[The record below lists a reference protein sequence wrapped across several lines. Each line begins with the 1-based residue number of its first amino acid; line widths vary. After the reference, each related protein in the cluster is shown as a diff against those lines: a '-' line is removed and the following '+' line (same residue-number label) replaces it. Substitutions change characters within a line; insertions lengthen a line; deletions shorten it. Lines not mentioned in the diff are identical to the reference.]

1 LTTRKGD
8 KSCQQN
14 RTEQNRLKSK
24 YFTEIDLKDFGFKKI
39 GRNVQISSDVRI
51 YGQENISIGNDVRI
65 DDFCILSSV
74 NGSIDI
80 GNYVFIARNSHLSG
94 FFGIELHD
102 FSSMAANTVIYSA
115 SDDYSG
121 DYLTAQAIPQKYT
134 AHIGGMVII
143 GKHVIIGSSCTIMG
157 PCNIGEGCSIGA
169 MTLVQKDLLPWG
181 IYVGIPCKRI
191 KERKKGLLSLEE
203 QFLKEKLTNVST

>member
-1 LTTRKGD
+1 ML
-8 KSCQQN
+8 Q
-14 RTEQNRLKSK
+14 SK
-24 YFTEIDLKDFGFKKI
+24 YLTEVDLKEFGFKSI
-39 GRNVQISSDVRI
+39 GKNIQISSDARI

-65 DDFCILSSV
+65 DDFCILSAV

-80 GNYVFIARNSHLSG
+80 GNYVHITRNCHLSG

-102 FSSMAANTVIYSA
+102 FSSMGANTVIYSG

-121 DYLTAQAIPQKYT
+121 DYLTNQVISQKYT
-134 AHIGGMVII
+134 AHLGGPVKI

-157 PCNIGEGCSIGA
+157 PGNIGEGCSIGA
-169 MTLVQKDLLPWG
+169 MTFVQKDLQPWG

-191 KERKKGLLSLEE
+191 KERKKGLLSLEK

>member
-1 LTTRKGD
+1 M
-8 KSCQQN
+8 
-14 RTEQNRLKSK
+14 LKST
-24 YFTEIDLKDFGFKKI
+24 YLTEEDLKDFGFKSI
-39 GRNVQISSDVRI
+39 GENVRISSDARI
-51 YGQENISIGNDVRI
+51 YGEENISIGNNVRI
-65 DDFCILSSV
+65 DDFTVLSAV
-74 NGSIDI
+74 NGYINI

-94 FFGIELHD
+94 VLGIEMHD

-134 AHIGGMVII
+134 AHIGGPVFI

-169 MTLVQKDLLPWG
+169 MTFVQKELLPWG
-181 IYVGIPCKRI
+181 MYIGIPCRRL
-191 KERKKGLLSLEE
+191 KERKKGLLSLEK
-203 QFLKEKLTNVST
+203 QFLKEQKENH